1 MTIKNLTEQL
11 RMPRLGKLH
20 LGYRDEKKKGAPTA
34 TDYFVCPDEVKKVY
48 GDKPKQLPIMI
59 PTEDSEYWASQYYRA
74 YSQTR
79 GLICRGDGEIYHR
92 MVDIET
98 KEIASKDTKNVAWV
112 DGVCAGQD
120 CPIYQ
125 DKKCNE
131 MMCLQFMLPD
141 VPGVGVWQVDTG
153 SINSI
158 RNINS
163 EAHLIRRLCGHISML
178 PLFLTLEP
186 EEKQIPETG
195 KKRQLYFLHL
205 RERGTLQSL
214 LRDSQKPVFEL
225 LAPPVDEAQAARDIE
240 AYWGDGKVEPT
251 EATTPSSTPADA
263 ISKGIKSEGSGNLS
277 EGGEEGVKTGNR
289 IDPVWLKE
297 TLEIINWHRED
308 YKTARSWI
316 SSQLK
321 APVEGTIAEV
331 VNSLDD
337 KQLKIFSE
345 HIGTMRESAGK

>member
-1 MTIKNLTEQL
+1 MPIKNLTEQL
-11 RMPRLGKLH
+11 RMPRLGKIH
-20 LGYRDEKKKGAPTA
+20 LGVKKLTAKGVEYPTA

-98 KEIASKDTKNVAWV
+98 KEIAGKDTKNVAWV
-112 DGVCAGQD
+112 AGVCAGQD

-125 DKKCNE
+125 DKKCSE

-163 EAHLIRRLCGHISML
+163 EAHLIRQLCGHISML
-178 PLFLTLEP
+178 PLLLTLEP
-186 EEKQIPETG
+186 EDKQIPETG

-205 RERGTLQSL
+205 RERDTLQSL
-214 LRDSQKPVFEL
+214 LRDSQRPVFEL

-240 AYWGDGKVEPT
+240 ELWPEEKT
-251 EATTPSSTPADA
+251 TTPPVSTSEKSTPET
-263 ISKGIKSEGSGNLS
+263 SEGQAETRPASEMVGFINMTDLNMSLKTLQDREVKAYSSKNILS
-277 EGGEEGVKTGNR
+277 YLNAITGSKLDTIPAVIAKLSREQAEAFVKKVS
-289 IDPVWLKE
+289 DA
-297 TLEIINWHRED
+297 LEM
-308 YKTARSWI
+308 S
-316 SSQLK
+316 
-321 APVEGTIAEV
+321 
-331 VNSLDD
+331 
-337 KQLKIFSE
+337 
-345 HIGTMRESAGK
+345 

>member
-1 MTIKNLTEQL
+1 MAIKGLTEQL

-20 LGYRDEKKKGAPTA
+20 LGFRDEKKKGAPTA
-34 TDYFVCPDEVKKVY
+34 TDYFVCPDEVKKVH

-92 MVDIET
+92 MVDMET
-98 KEIASKDTKNVAWV
+98 KEIAGKDTKNVAWV

-125 DKKCNE
+125 DKKCSE

-163 EAHLIRRLCGHISML
+163 EAHLIRQLCGHISML
-178 PLFLTLEP
+178 PLLLTLEP
-186 EEKQIPETG
+186 EDKQIPETG

-251 EATTPSSTPADA
+251 EATTPSSTPE
-263 ISKGIKSEGSGNLS
+263 KSTPEAS
-277 EGGEEGVKTGNR
+277 EAQTDGVEQTSR

-297 TLEIINWHRED
+297 TLEIINWHRSD

-316 SSQLK
+316 SFQLK

-331 VNSLDD
+331 VNFLDD